1 MWVGGQGGEDGPLRV
16 VRLAED
22 LVLHQVELV
31 TDTKP
36 AHSSWL
42 PVSVTTILV
51 PVSVTTILVPVPV
64 TTILVP
70 VSVTTILVTC
80 VYEYHSGTC
89 VYECHLWLPVSMN
102 TTSGNLC
109 L

>member
-1 MWVGGQGGEDGPLRV
+1 MYTLPVWVGRQGGEDGPLRV

-51 PVSVTTILVPVPV
+51 
-64 TTILVP
+64 
-70 VSVTTILVTC
+70 TC

>member
-51 PVSVTTILVPVPV
+51 PVSVTTILV
-64 TTILVP
+64 
-70 VSVTTILVTC
+70 TC

>member
-51 PVSVTTILVPVPV
+51 PVSVTTILVPV
-64 TTILVP
+64 
-70 VSVTTILVTC
+70 SVTTILVTC

-89 VYECHLWLPVSMN
+89 VYEYHSGTCVYEYHLW
-102 TTSGNLC
+102 
-109 L
+109 

>member
-51 PVSVTTILVPVPV
+51 PVSVTTILV
-64 TTILVP
+64 
-70 VSVTTILVTC
+70 TC

-102 TTSGNLC
+102 TTSGDLC

>member
-1 MWVGGQGGEDGPLRV
+1 MYTLPVWVGGQGGEDGPLRV

-51 PVSVTTILVPVPV
+51 PVSVTTILV
-64 TTILVP
+64 
-70 VSVTTILVTC
+70 TC

>member
-51 PVSVTTILVPVPV
+51 PVSVTTILVPV
-64 TTILVP
+64 
-70 VSVTTILVTC
+70 SVTTILVTC

>member
-1 MWVGGQGGEDGPLRV
+1 MYTLPVWVGGQGGEDGPLRV

-51 PVSVTTILVPVPV
+51 PVSVTTILV
-64 TTILVP
+64 
-70 VSVTTILVTC
+70 TC

-102 TTSGNLC
+102 TTSGDLC